1 MNTEERI
8 EKTERR
14 IKTVEDA
21 VVLLTVLTDSHN
33 DRLESLLKNDDNLN
47 AKISALIDAQIN
59 SEDRMLKINEALDK
73 LTELAKVAHQRLD
86 LLEK

>member
-8 EKTERR
+8 GKTERR